1 MANKFGLGSLP
12 LESKNHMSS
21 TSFINKAK
29 PFFVDQIGDTL
40 QGDIDM
46 NNFKITNLK
55 FPGNDN
61 DAVNKKYL
69 LDQINAIQIDKDHV
83 ENRINDVKRFI
94 RRNIK
99 NLVDEPKLQQEL
111 TSLKRLIQ
119 VDKTSQLQN
128 LISKLDDKITKVKI
142 DVQRLIDNPNVNEDR
157 LKRKLTALERKLA
170 ELDKTADKTEVQN
183 SISNLNEKIAK
194 QKSDV
199 QDIINTLPID
209 KDTLKRQLS
218 ALDTKITDELEK
230 EVGVIKNFLQNK
242 FRDDM
247 KNYIKEQVNLLVS
260 RIHDD
265 FLRQERKLSKLE
277 AIVTDKSYYFN
288 LPFERKDQIYKSNK
302 YGFKAEIKVGSLA
315 YGEPKNVFDI
325 GETQEFSFRGN
336 CLIQIEFPMKVKVNK
351 VVFKQTGKGVKHISL
366 FNDGNLEENIRLIDK
381 RDQEIETKNGKYV
394 DTFKMEV
401 ENDKDIIGIKDL
413 DIILETEN
421 PPLTNIVKIPPSL
434 IIPVY
439 VPGPIESSSHEF
451 LRTTDFEY
459 VKLYFV
465 LGGKYTSI
473 DVHKSQQE
481 REFIIH
487 LSFAEGSDSILE
499 GGGFISRAKIN
510 IEKEKIIYSYHLKED
525 HTKKEMSQCFIKCVN
540 RVLNKDLTCKFQE
553 YINGFSK
560 ANRKRVMTCARMNE
574 FNKKFN
580 TSFQIYNPKN
590 RHFHPRDV
598 HDELDW
604 VLYLHN
610 SHFCLIRR
618 SQKSLGIQEIED
630 NYEQVWKTCR
640 DDNAVTQVSPLKLHV
655 LSSMSDD
662 ALFAWDCE
670 TYSEKETRR
679 AIPYACTLINLEKLR
694 KMLNRINNL
703 FPDLK
708 PSDPI
713 PEEFT
718 TNS

>member
-12 LESKNHMSS
+12 LESKNPM
-21 TSFINKAK
+21 TTFINKAK

-83 ENRINDVKRFI
+83 ENRINDVKKYFRQ
-94 RRNIK
+94 NIK
-99 NLVDEPKLQQEL
+99 NLVNEPKLQQEL

-157 LKRKLTALERKLA
+157 LKRKLTALERKLGELLA
-170 ELDKTADKTEVQN
+170 ELDKTADKTELQN

-209 KDTLKRQLS
+209 KDTLKRQLT
-218 ALDTKITDELEK
+218 ALGTKITDELEK

-265 FLRQERKLSKLE
+265 FLRQERKTKLE

-288 LPFERKDQIYKSNK
+288 LPFESDTVIDGERPYDQIIFKSNK
-302 YGFKAEIKVGSLA
+302 YGFKVEIKVDVFMD
-315 YGEPKNVFDI
+315 GEGKNLFDI
-325 GETQEFSFRGN
+325 GETEAFTFRGR

-351 VVFKQTGKGVKHISL
+351 VVFKQISAVNPVKHISL

-381 RDQEIETKNGKYV
+381 KDGIYEIETKNGKYV

-401 ENDKDIIGIKDL
+401 EDNKNIIRIKDL
-413 DIILETEN
+413 DMILETEN
-421 PPLTNIVKIPPSL
+421 PPSTKIIKNPTPL
-434 IIPVY
+434 Q
-439 VPGPIESSSHEF
+439 ESSSYEF
-451 LRTTDFEY
+451 LRSTDFEY
-459 VKLYFV
+459 VKLYFA
-465 LGGKYTSI
+465 LGEKYTSI

-481 REFIIH
+481 REFIVY
-487 LSFAEGSDSILE
+487 LSFAEDFDFELKAS
-499 GGGFISRAKIN
+499 GFIFRAKIN
-510 IEKEKIIYSYHLKED
+510 IEKEKIKYSYHLKED
-525 HTKKEMSQCFIKCVN
+525 HTKKEMSLVRVNVFI
-540 RVLNKDLTCKFQE
+540 LNIQ
-553 YINGFSK
+553 
-560 ANRKRVMTCARMNE
+560 
-574 FNKKFN
+574 KFN
-580 TSFQIYNPKN
+580 
-590 RHFHPRDV
+590 
-598 HDELDW
+598 
-604 VLYLHN
+604 
-610 SHFCLIRR
+610 
-618 SQKSLGIQEIED
+618 
-630 NYEQVWKTCR
+630 
-640 DDNAVTQVSPLKLHV
+640 NARILEGFG
-655 LSSMSDD
+655 LS
-662 ALFAWDCE
+662 E
-670 TYSEKETRR
+670 
-679 AIPYACTLINLEKLR
+679 INL
-694 KMLNRINNL
+694 I
-703 FPDLK
+703 
-708 PSDPI
+708 
-713 PEEFT
+713 
-718 TNS
+718 

>member
-12 LESKNHMSS
+12 LESKNPMSS
-21 TSFINKAK
+21 TAFINKAK

-69 LDQINAIQIDKDHV
+69 LDQINAIQIDKD
-83 ENRINDVKRFI
+83 VKRFI

-99 NLVDEPKLQQEL
+99 NLVDEPKLQQEF

-119 VDKTSQLQN
+119 VDKTSE

-157 LKRKLTALERKLA
+157 LKRQLAVLERKLGELLA
-170 ELDKTADKTEVQN
+170 ELDKTADKTELQN

-209 KDTLKRQLS
+209 KDTLKQQLT

-288 LPFERKDQIYKSNK
+288 LPFESDTVFDRKDQIYKSNK
-302 YGFKAEIKVGSLA
+302 YGFKAEVKVGSLA

-336 CLIQIEFPMKVKVNK
+336 CLIQIEFPMKVKVNI

-366 FNDGNLEENIRLIDK
+366 FNGGNLEENIRLIDK

-413 DIILETEN
+413 DMILETEN
-421 PPLTNIVKIPPSL
+421 PPSSNIDK
-434 IIPVY
+434 
-439 VPGPIESSSHEF
+439 VPRRLHEHGKIESSSHEF

-459 VKLYFV
+459 VKLYFA
-465 LGGKYTSI
+465 LGEKYTSI

-481 REFIIH
+481 REFIVH
-487 LSFAEGSDSILE
+487 LTFVEGSDSILHA
-499 GGGFISRAKIN
+499 GSYIFRAKIN
-510 IEKEKIIYSYHLKED
+510 IEKEKRKYSYHLKED
-525 HTKKEMSQCFIKCVN
+525 HTKKEMS
-540 RVLNKDLTCKFQE
+540 
-553 YINGFSK
+553 
-560 ANRKRVMTCARMNE
+560 
-574 FNKKFN
+574 
-580 TSFQIYNPKN
+580 
-590 RHFHPRDV
+590 
-598 HDELDW
+598 
-604 VLYLHN
+604 
-610 SHFCLIRR
+610 
-618 SQKSLGIQEIED
+618 
-630 NYEQVWKTCR
+630 
-640 DDNAVTQVSPLKLHV
+640 
-655 LSSMSDD
+655 
-662 ALFAWDCE
+662 
-670 TYSEKETRR
+670 
-679 AIPYACTLINLEKLR
+679 YA
-694 KMLNRINNL
+694 
-703 FPDLK
+703 
-708 PSDPI
+708 
-713 PEEFT
+713 
-718 TNS
+718 

>member
-12 LESKNHMSS
+12 LESKNPM
-21 TSFINKAK
+21 TAFIKKAK

-83 ENRINDVKRFI
+83 ENRINDVKRYL

-128 LISKLDDKITKVKI
+128 LISKLDDKITNVKI

-157 LKRKLTALERKLA
+157 LKRKLTALERKLGELLA
-170 ELDKTADKTEVQN
+170 ELDKTADKTELQN
-183 SISNLNEKIAK
+183 SISDLNEKIAK

-209 KDTLKRQLS
+209 KDTLKRQLT

-247 KNYIKEQVNLLVS
+247 KNYIKEQANLLVS

-265 FLRQERKLSKLE
+265 FLRQERKLTKLE

-288 LPFERKDQIYKSNK
+288 LPFESDTVFDEKDKIYKSNK
-302 YGFKAEIKVGSLA
+302 YGFKAEIKVGTLA
-315 YGEPKNVFDI
+315 YGEPKNVF
-325 GETQEFSFRGN
+325 FS
-336 CLIQIEFPMKVKVNK
+336 
-351 VVFKQTGKGVKHISL
+351 
-366 FNDGNLEENIRLIDK
+366 

-401 ENDKDIIGIKDL
+401 ENDKDIIRIKDL
-413 DIILETEN
+413 DMILETEN
-421 PPLTNIVKIPPSL
+421 PPSTNIAKIPRRL
-434 IIPVY
+434 HVH
-439 VPGPIESSSHEF
+439 GKIESTSHEF

-459 VKLYFV
+459 VKLYFA
-465 LGGKYTSI
+465 LGEKYTSI
-473 DVHKSQQE
+473 NVHKSQQE
-481 REFIIH
+481 REFIVH
-487 LSFAEGSDSILE
+487 LSFAEDSILE
-499 GGGFISRAKIN
+499 GGGFIFRAKIN
-510 IEKEKIIYSYHLKED
+510 IEKEKIKYSYHLKED
-525 HTKKEMSQCFIKCVN
+525 HTKKEMLLVRVN
-540 RVLNKDLTCKFQE
+540 VFT
-553 YINGFSK
+553 
-560 ANRKRVMTCARMNE
+560 
-574 FNKKFN
+574 FN
-580 TSFQIYNPKN
+580 TRKYNNARPNK
-590 RHFHPRDV
+590 RALYDIPWFHLSEI
-598 HDELDW
+598 H
-604 VLYLHN
+604 
-610 SHFCLIRR
+610 LI
-618 SQKSLGIQEIED
+618 
-630 NYEQVWKTCR
+630 
-640 DDNAVTQVSPLKLHV
+640 
-655 LSSMSDD
+655 
-662 ALFAWDCE
+662 
-670 TYSEKETRR
+670 
-679 AIPYACTLINLEKLR
+679 
-694 KMLNRINNL
+694 
-703 FPDLK
+703 
-708 PSDPI
+708 
-713 PEEFT
+713 
-718 TNS
+718 

>member
-1 MANKFGLGSLP
+1 MSMIIAQSPKTYFGAGDIQKSLGSLP
-12 LESKNHMSS
+12 GFPWAKYPGEKHLLGHNYTGPGTRLDLRLDENDIPKPGEEPVNRVDAAALKHDILYRNKDITFRHQADKQMIDELKNIPNPTFKEKLQRALTIKLLKAKLKLESKNPMSS
-21 TSFINKAK
+21 TAFINKAK

-83 ENRINDVKRFI
+83 ENRINDVKRYI

-157 LKRKLTALERKLA
+157 LKRKLTALERKLGELLT
-170 ELDKTADKTEVQN
+170 ELDKTADKTELQN

-199 QDIINTLPID
+199 QDIINTFPID
-209 KDTLKRQLS
+209 KDTLKRQLT

-265 FLRQERKLSKLE
+265 FLRQERKLTKLE

-288 LPFERKDQIYKSNK
+288 LPFESDTVFNGKDQIYKSNK
-302 YGFKAEIKVGSLA
+302 YGFKAEIKVGSLVD
-315 YGEPKNVFDI
+315 GEPKNVFDI
-325 GETQEFSFRGN
+325 GETEAFTFRGN
-336 CLIQIEFPMKVKVNK
+336 CLIQIGFPMKVKVNK
-351 VVFKQTGKGVKHISL
+351 VVFKQTGNAVKHISL

-381 RDQEIETKNGKYV
+381 RDQEIETKNSKYV

-401 ENDKDIIGIKDL
+401 ENDKDNIGIKDL
-413 DIILETEN
+413 DMILETEN
-421 PPLTNIVKIPPSL
+421 PPSTNIVKVSRRL
-434 IIPVY
+434 HVY
-439 VPGPIESSSHEF
+439 GSIESSSHEF
-451 LRTTDFEY
+451 LRTTDFEH
-459 VKLYFV
+459 VKLYFA
-465 LGGKYTSI
+465 LGEKYTSI

-481 REFIIH
+481 REFIVH
-487 LSFAEGSDSILE
+487 LSFAEDSILE
-499 GGGFISRAKIN
+499 GGGYIFRAKIK
-510 IEKEKIIYSYHLKED
+510 IEKEKIKYSYHLKED
-525 HTKKEMSQCFIKCVN
+525 HTKKEMSLVRVN
-540 RVLNKDLTCKFQE
+540 VVT
-553 YINGFSK
+553 
-560 ANRKRVMTCARMNE
+560 
-574 FNKKFN
+574 FN
-580 TSFQIYNPKN
+580 TRKYNNARPNKY
-590 RHFHPRDV
+590 
-598 HDELDW
+598 
-604 VLYLHN
+604 VLYDIPWFHLSEIH
-610 SHFCLIRR
+610 LI
-618 SQKSLGIQEIED
+618 
-630 NYEQVWKTCR
+630 
-640 DDNAVTQVSPLKLHV
+640 
-655 LSSMSDD
+655 
-662 ALFAWDCE
+662 
-670 TYSEKETRR
+670 
-679 AIPYACTLINLEKLR
+679 
-694 KMLNRINNL
+694 
-703 FPDLK
+703 
-708 PSDPI
+708 
-713 PEEFT
+713 
-718 TNS
+718 

>member
-12 LESKNHMSS
+12 LESKNAMSS
-21 TSFINKAK
+21 TAFINKAK

-119 VDKTSQLQN
+119 VDKTSQL
-128 LISKLDDKITKVKI
+128 ISKLDDKITKVKI

-157 LKRKLTALERKLA
+157 LKRKLSALERKLGELLA
-170 ELDKTADKTEVQN
+170 ELDKTADKTELQN

-209 KDTLKRQLS
+209 KDTLKQQLT

-265 FLRQERKLSKLE
+265 FLRQEKKLSKLE

-288 LPFERKDQIYKSNK
+288 LPFESDTVFDRKDQIYKSNK
-302 YGFKAEIKVGSLA
+302 YGFKAEIKVGTLA

-325 GETQEFSFRGN
+325 GETEACTFRGN

-394 DTFKMEV
+394 DTLKMEV

-413 DIILETEN
+413 DMILETKN
-421 PPLTNIVKIPPSL
+421 PPLTNIVKIPPYEKRNVVSTRKC
-434 IIPVY
+434 
-439 VPGPIESSSHEF
+439 F
-451 LRTTDFEY
+451 
-459 VKLYFV
+459 YF
-465 LGGKYTSI
+465 
-473 DVHKSQQE
+473 
-481 REFIIH
+481 
-487 LSFAEGSDSILE
+487 
-499 GGGFISRAKIN
+499 
-510 IEKEKIIYSYHLKED
+510 
-525 HTKKEMSQCFIKCVN
+525 
-540 RVLNKDLTCKFQE
+540 
-553 YINGFSK
+553 
-560 ANRKRVMTCARMNE
+560 
-574 FNKKFN
+574 
-580 TSFQIYNPKN
+580 
-590 RHFHPRDV
+590 
-598 HDELDW
+598 
-604 VLYLHN
+604 
-610 SHFCLIRR
+610 
-618 SQKSLGIQEIED
+618 
-630 NYEQVWKTCR
+630 
-640 DDNAVTQVSPLKLHV
+640 
-655 LSSMSDD
+655 
-662 ALFAWDCE
+662 
-670 TYSEKETRR
+670 
-679 AIPYACTLINLEKLR
+679 
-694 KMLNRINNL
+694 
-703 FPDLK
+703 
-708 PSDPI
+708 
-713 PEEFT
+713 
-718 TNS
+718 

>member
-12 LESKNHMSS
+12 LESKNPMSS
-21 TSFINKAK
+21 TAFINKAK

-40 QGDIDM
+40 QGDILM

-83 ENRINDVKRFI
+83 ENRINDVKRYI

-157 LKRKLTALERKLA
+157 LKRKLTALERKLGELLA
-170 ELDKTADKTEVQN
+170 ELDKTADKTELQN

-209 KDTLKRQLS
+209 KDTLKRQLT

-242 FRDDM
+242 FRD
-247 KNYIKEQVNLLVS
+247 KN
-260 RIHDD
+260 
-265 FLRQERKLSKLE
+265 
-277 AIVTDKSYYFN
+277 
-288 LPFERKDQIYKSNK
+288 RKDQIYKSNK
-302 YGFKAEIKVGSLA
+302 YGFKAEIKVGSLV

-325 GETQEFSFRGN
+325 GETQAFTFRGN

-351 VVFKQTGKGVKHISL
+351 VVFKQTGKAVKHSSL

-381 RDQEIETKNGKYV
+381 RDQEMETKNGKYV

-413 DIILETEN
+413 DMILETEN

-465 LGGKYTSI
+465 YDGKYTLI
-473 DVHKSQQE
+473 NVHKSQQE
-481 REFIIH
+481 REFIVH
-487 LSFAEGSDSILE
+487 LSFAEGSDSIHE

-510 IEKEKIIYSYHLKED
+510 IEKEKRKYSYHLKED
-525 HTKKEMSQCFIKCVN
+525 HTKKEMSLVRVN
-540 RVLNKDLTCKFQE
+540 VFT
-553 YINGFSK
+553 
-560 ANRKRVMTCARMNE
+560 
-574 FNKKFN
+574 FN
-580 TSFQIYNPKN
+580 TRKYNNSRPNK
-590 RHFHPRDV
+590 HALYDIPWFHLSEI
-598 HDELDW
+598 H
-604 VLYLHN
+604 
-610 SHFCLIRR
+610 LI
-618 SQKSLGIQEIED
+618 
-630 NYEQVWKTCR
+630 
-640 DDNAVTQVSPLKLHV
+640 
-655 LSSMSDD
+655 
-662 ALFAWDCE
+662 
-670 TYSEKETRR
+670 
-679 AIPYACTLINLEKLR
+679 
-694 KMLNRINNL
+694 
-703 FPDLK
+703 
-708 PSDPI
+708 
-713 PEEFT
+713 
-718 TNS
+718 

>member
-12 LESKNHMSS
+12 LESKNPM
-21 TSFINKAK
+21 TTFINKAK
-29 PFFVDQIGDTL
+29 PFFVDQIRDTL

-46 NNFKITNLK
+46 NNFKITILR

-83 ENRINDVKRFI
+83 ENRINDVKRYL

-128 LISKLDDKITKVKI
+128 LISILDDKITKVKI

-157 LKRKLTALERKLA
+157 LKRKLTALERKLGELLA
-170 ELDKTADKTEVQN
+170 ELDKTADKTELQN

-209 KDTLKRQLS
+209 KDTLKRQLT

-265 FLRQERKLSKLE
+265 FFRQERKLTKLE

-288 LPFERKDQIYKSNK
+288 LPFESDTVFDRKDQIYKSNK

-351 VVFKQTGKGVKHISL
+351 VVFKQTGNAVKHISL

-401 ENDKDIIGIKDL
+401 ENDKDNIGIKDL
-413 DIILETEN
+413 DVILETEN
-421 PPLTNIVKIPPSL
+421 PPSTNIVK
-434 IIPVY
+434 
-439 VPGPIESSSHEF
+439 VPRRLHVHGKIESSSLEF

-459 VKLYFV
+459 VKLYFA
-465 LGGKYTSI
+465 LGEKYTSI

-481 REFIIH
+481 REFIVH
-487 LSFAEGSDSILE
+487 LSFAEGSDSILNA
-499 GGGFISRAKIN
+499 GGYIFRAKIN
-510 IEKEKIIYSYHLKED
+510 IEKEKRKYSYHLKED
-525 HTKKEMSQCFIKCVN
+525 HTKKEMSLVRVN
-540 RVLNKDLTCKFQE
+540 VFT
-553 YINGFSK
+553 
-560 ANRKRVMTCARMNE
+560 
-574 FNKKFN
+574 FN
-580 TSFQIYNPKN
+580 TRKYNNSRPN
-590 RHFHPRDV
+590 NN
-598 HDELDW
+598 
-604 VLYLHN
+604 VLYDIPWFLLSEIH
-610 SHFCLIRR
+610 LI
-618 SQKSLGIQEIED
+618 
-630 NYEQVWKTCR
+630 
-640 DDNAVTQVSPLKLHV
+640 
-655 LSSMSDD
+655 
-662 ALFAWDCE
+662 
-670 TYSEKETRR
+670 
-679 AIPYACTLINLEKLR
+679 
-694 KMLNRINNL
+694 
-703 FPDLK
+703 
-708 PSDPI
+708 
-713 PEEFT
+713 
-718 TNS
+718 

>member
-1 MANKFGLGSLP
+1 
-12 LESKNHMSS
+12 
-21 TSFINKAK
+21 
-29 PFFVDQIGDTL
+29 
-40 QGDIDM
+40 M

-83 ENRINDVKRFI
+83 ENRINDVKRYL

-128 LISKLDDKITKVKI
+128 LISKLDDEITKVKI

-157 LKRKLTALERKLA
+157 LKRKLTALERKLGEMLA
-170 ELDKTADKTEVQN
+170 ELDKTADKTELQN

-209 KDTLKRQLS
+209 KDTLKRQLT

-247 KNYIKEQVNLLVS
+247 QNYIKEQVNLLVS

-277 AIVTDKSYYFN
+277 AIVTVKSYYFN
-288 LPFERKDQIYKSNK
+288 LPFESDTVFDGKDEIYKSEK
-302 YGFKAEIKVGSLA
+302 YGFKSEIKVNSSVA
-315 YGEPKNVFDI
+315 GEPKNVFDI
-325 GETQEFSFRGN
+325 GETEA
-336 CLIQIEFPMKVKVNK
+336 
-351 VVFKQTGKGVKHISL
+351 
-366 FNDGNLEENIRLIDK
+366 

-394 DTFKMEV
+394 DTFKLEV
-401 ENDKDIIGIKDL
+401 ENVMNIIGIKDL
-413 DIILETEN
+413 DMILETEN
-421 PPLTNIVKIPPSL
+421 PPSSKIIKIPRRL
-434 IIPVY
+434 H
-439 VPGPIESSSHEF
+439 VPGKIESSRHEF

-481 REFIIH
+481 REFIVH
-487 LSFAEGSDSILE
+487 LTFAEGSDSILHA
-499 GGGFISRAKIN
+499 GGFISR
-510 IEKEKIIYSYHLKED
+510 
-525 HTKKEMSQCFIKCVN
+525 
-540 RVLNKDLTCKFQE
+540 
-553 YINGFSK
+553 
-560 ANRKRVMTCARMNE
+560 
-574 FNKKFN
+574 
-580 TSFQIYNPKN
+580 
-590 RHFHPRDV
+590 
-598 HDELDW
+598 
-604 VLYLHN
+604 
-610 SHFCLIRR
+610 
-618 SQKSLGIQEIED
+618 
-630 NYEQVWKTCR
+630 
-640 DDNAVTQVSPLKLHV
+640 
-655 LSSMSDD
+655 
-662 ALFAWDCE
+662 
-670 TYSEKETRR
+670 
-679 AIPYACTLINLEKLR
+679 
-694 KMLNRINNL
+694 
-703 FPDLK
+703 
-708 PSDPI
+708 
-713 PEEFT
+713 
-718 TNS
+718 

>member
-12 LESKNHMSS
+12 LESKNPMSS
-21 TSFINKAK
+21 TAFINKAK

-61 DAVNKKYL
+61 DAVNKKNL

-119 VDKTSQLQN
+119 VDKTSE
-128 LISKLDDKITKVKI
+128 LISKLDDQIT
-142 DVQRLIDNPNVNEDR
+142 
-157 LKRKLTALERKLA
+157 
-170 ELDKTADKTEVQN
+170 
-183 SISNLNEKIAK
+183 KIAK

-209 KDTLKRQLS
+209 KDTLKQQLT
-218 ALDTKITDELEK
+218 ALDTKINDELEK

-288 LPFERKDQIYKSNK
+288 LPFESDTVFDRKDQIYKSNK

-351 VVFKQTGKGVKHISL
+351 VVFKQTGKAVKHISL
-366 FNDGNLEENIRLIDK
+366 INDGNLEENVRLIDK

-394 DTFKMEV
+394 ETFKMEV

-413 DIILETEN
+413 DMILETEN
-421 PPLTNIVKIPPSL
+421 PPSTNIDKIPPRL
-434 IIPVY
+434 HKH
-439 VPGPIESSSHEF
+439 GKIESSSHEF

-459 VKLYFV
+459 VKLYFA
-465 LGGKYTSI
+465 LGEKYTSI

-481 REFIIH
+481 REFIVH
-487 LSFAEGSDSILE
+487 LTFAEGSDSILHA
-499 GGGFISRAKIN
+499 GGYIFRAKIN
-510 IEKEKIIYSYHLKED
+510 IEKEKRKYSYHLKED
-525 HTKKEMSQCFIKCVN
+525 HTKKEMSLVRVN
-540 RVLNKDLTCKFQE
+540 VFT
-553 YINGFSK
+553 
-560 ANRKRVMTCARMNE
+560 
-574 FNKKFN
+574 FN
-580 TSFQIYNPKN
+580 TRIFKN
-590 RHFHPRDV
+590 TRPNDHALWDIPWF
-598 HDELDW
+598 
-604 VLYLHN
+604 YLSEIH
-610 SHFCLIRR
+610 LI
-618 SQKSLGIQEIED
+618 
-630 NYEQVWKTCR
+630 
-640 DDNAVTQVSPLKLHV
+640 
-655 LSSMSDD
+655 
-662 ALFAWDCE
+662 
-670 TYSEKETRR
+670 
-679 AIPYACTLINLEKLR
+679 
-694 KMLNRINNL
+694 
-703 FPDLK
+703 
-708 PSDPI
+708 
-713 PEEFT
+713 
-718 TNS
+718 

>member
-1 MANKFGLGSLP
+1 
-12 LESKNHMSS
+12 
-21 TSFINKAK
+21 
-29 PFFVDQIGDTL
+29 
-40 QGDIDM
+40 M

-119 VDKTSQLQN
+119 VDKTSQL
-128 LISKLDDKITKVKI
+128 ISKLDDKITKVKI
-142 DVQRLIDNPNVNEDR
+142 DVQRLIDKPNVNEDR
-157 LKRKLTALERKLA
+157 LKRKLTALERKLGELLA
-170 ELDKTADKTEVQN
+170 ELDKIADKTELQN

-209 KDTLKRQLS
+209 KDTLKQQLT

-230 EVGVIKNFLQNK
+230 EV
-242 FRDDM
+242 
-247 KNYIKEQVNLLVS
+247 EQVNLLVS

-288 LPFERKDQIYKSNK
+288 LPFESDTVFDRKDQIYKLNK
-302 YGFKAEIKVGSLA
+302 YGFKAEIKVGSLE

-351 VVFKQTGKGVKHISL
+351 VVLKQTGKGVNHISL

-413 DIILETEN
+413 DMILETEN
-421 PPLTNIVKIPPSL
+421 PPSTNIDKIPPRL
-434 IIPVY
+434 HEH
-439 VPGPIESSSHEF
+439 GKIESSSHEF

-465 LGGKYTSI
+465 LGEKYTSI

-481 REFIIH
+481 REFIVH
-487 LSFAEGSDSILE
+487 LTFVEGSDSILHA
-499 GGGFISRAKIN
+499 GGYIFRAKIN
-510 IEKEKIIYSYHLKED
+510 IEKEK
-525 HTKKEMSQCFIKCVN
+525 KKIF
-540 RVLNKDLTCKFQE
+540 
-553 YINGFSK
+553 
-560 ANRKRVMTCARMNE
+560 
-574 FNKKFN
+574 
-580 TSFQIYNPKN
+580 
-590 RHFHPRDV
+590 
-598 HDELDW
+598 
-604 VLYLHN
+604 
-610 SHFCLIRR
+610 
-618 SQKSLGIQEIED
+618 
-630 NYEQVWKTCR
+630 
-640 DDNAVTQVSPLKLHV
+640 
-655 LSSMSDD
+655 LSS
-662 ALFAWDCE
+662 
-670 TYSEKETRR
+670 
-679 AIPYACTLINLEKLR
+679 
-694 KMLNRINNL
+694 
-703 FPDLK
+703 
-708 PSDPI
+708 
-713 PEEFT
+713 
-718 TNS
+718 

>member
-12 LESKNHMSS
+12 LESKNPMSF
-21 TSFINKAK
+21 TAFINKAK

-69 LDQINAIQIDKDHV
+69 LDQINAIQIEKDHV
-83 ENRINDVKRFI
+83 ENRINDVKRYI

-99 NLVDEPKLQQEL
+99 NLVDEPKLQEEL

-157 LKRKLTALERKLA
+157 LKRKLTALERKLGELLA
-170 ELDKTADKTEVQN
+170 ELDKTTDKTELQN

-209 KDTLKRQLS
+209 KDTLKQQLT
-218 ALDTKITDELEK
+218 ALDTKISDELEK

-265 FLRQERKLSKLE
+265 FLRQERKLIKLE

-288 LPFERKDQIYKSNK
+288 LPFESDTVFDRKDQIYNSNK
-302 YGFKAEIKVGSLA
+302 YGFKVEIKVGSLE

-325 GETQEFSFRGN
+325 GETEAFTFRGN

-351 VVFKQTGKGVKHISL
+351 VVFKQTGKAVKHISL
-366 FNDGNLEENIRLIDK
+366 FNEGNLEENIRLFDK
-381 RDQEIETKNGKYV
+381 RNYEIETKNGKYV
-394 DTFKMEV
+394 DTFKLEV
-401 ENDKDIIGIKDL
+401 ENFKGIIGIKDL
-413 DIILETEN
+413 DMILETEN

-481 REFIIH
+481 REFIVH
-487 LSFAEGSDSILE
+487 LSVAEDSESILE
-499 GGGFISRAKIN
+499 GGGFIFRAKIN
-510 IEKEKIIYSYHLKED
+510 IEKENIKYSYHLKED
-525 HTKKEMSQCFIKCVN
+525 HTKKEMSLVRVN
-540 RVLNKDLTCKFQE
+540 VFT
-553 YINGFSK
+553 
-560 ANRKRVMTCARMNE
+560 
-574 FNKKFN
+574 FN
-580 TSFQIYNPKN
+580 TRKY
-590 RHFHPRDV
+590 
-598 HDELDW
+598 
-604 VLYLHN
+604 
-610 SHFCLIRR
+610 
-618 SQKSLGIQEIED
+618 
-630 NYEQVWKTCR
+630 
-640 DDNAVTQVSPLKLHV
+640 DNARPNKRALYDIPWFH
-655 LSSMSDD
+655 LS
-662 ALFAWDCE
+662 E
-670 TYSEKETRR
+670 
-679 AIPYACTLINLEKLR
+679 IHLI
-694 KMLNRINNL
+694 
-703 FPDLK
+703 
-708 PSDPI
+708 
-713 PEEFT
+713 
-718 TNS
+718 

>member
-1 MANKFGLGSLP
+1 MSLINVHPPKTYFGAGDIQKSLGSLP
-12 LESKNHMSS
+12 GFPWAKYPGEKHLPGHNYTGPGTRLDLRLDENDNPKPGEEPVNRVDAAALKHDILYRNKDVSFRHQADKRMIDELENIPNPTFKKKLQRAL
-21 TSFINKAK
+21 IIKLLKAK
-29 PFFVDQIGDTL
+29 
-40 QGDIDM
+40 
-46 NNFKITNLK
+46 LK
-55 FPGNDN
+55 LGNDN

-83 ENRINDVKRFI
+83 ENRINDVKGYI

-119 VDKTSQLQN
+119 VDKTSQ

-157 LKRKLTALERKLA
+157 LKRKLTALERKLGELLA
-170 ELDKTADKTEVQN
+170 ELDKNADKTELQN

-209 KDTLKRQLS
+209 KDTLKQQLT

-288 LPFERKDQIYKSNK
+288 LPFESDTVFDRKDQIYKSNK
-302 YGFKAEIKVGSLA
+302 YGFKAEIKVGTLA

-336 CLIQIEFPMKVKVNK
+336 CLIQIGFPMKVKVNK
-351 VVFKQTGKGVKHISL
+351 VVFKQTGKTVKHISL
-366 FNDGNLEENIRLIDK
+366 FNGGNLEENIRLIDK

-413 DIILETEN
+413 DMILETEN
-421 PPLTNIVKIPPSL
+421 PPLTNIVKIPF
-434 IIPVY
+434 IKPVY

-465 LGGKYTSI
+465 YDGKYTSI

-481 REFIIH
+481 REFIVH

-510 IEKEKIIYSYHLKED
+510 IEKEKIKYSYHLKED
-525 HTKKEMSQCFIKCVN
+525 HTKKEMSLVRVN
-540 RVLNKDLTCKFQE
+540 VFT
-553 YINGFSK
+553 
-560 ANRKRVMTCARMNE
+560 
-574 FNKKFN
+574 FN
-580 TSFQIYNPKN
+580 TRKYNNARPNKY
-590 RHFHPRDV
+590 
-598 HDELDW
+598 
-604 VLYLHN
+604 VLYDIPWFHLSEIH
-610 SHFCLIRR
+610 LI
-618 SQKSLGIQEIED
+618 
-630 NYEQVWKTCR
+630 
-640 DDNAVTQVSPLKLHV
+640 
-655 LSSMSDD
+655 
-662 ALFAWDCE
+662 
-670 TYSEKETRR
+670 
-679 AIPYACTLINLEKLR
+679 
-694 KMLNRINNL
+694 
-703 FPDLK
+703 
-708 PSDPI
+708 
-713 PEEFT
+713 
-718 TNS
+718 

>member
-12 LESKNHMSS
+12 LESKNPMSS
-21 TSFINKAK
+21 TAFINKAK

-69 LDQINAIQIDKDHV
+69 LDQINAIQIDKDPV
-83 ENRINDVKRFI
+83 ENRIYDVKRFI

-128 LISKLDDKITKVKI
+128 LISKLEDKITKVKI
-142 DVQRLIDNPNVNEDR
+142 DVQRLIDNSNVNEDR
-157 LKRKLTALERKLA
+157 LKRKLTALERKLGELLA

-288 LPFERKDQIYKSNK
+288 LPFERKIILMKDNFQ
-302 YGFKAEIKVGSLA
+302 EIKRSRVG
-315 YGEPKNVFDI
+315 
-325 GETQEFSFRGN
+325 RGG
-336 CLIQIEFPMKVKVNK
+336 
-351 VVFKQTGKGVKHISL
+351 T
-366 FNDGNLEENIRLIDK
+366 
-381 RDQEIETKNGKYV
+381 
-394 DTFKMEV
+394 
-401 ENDKDIIGIKDL
+401 DL
-413 DIILETEN
+413 L
-421 PPLTNIVKIPPSL
+421 K
-434 IIPVY
+434 
-439 VPGPIESSSHEF
+439 
-451 LRTTDFEY
+451 
-459 VKLYFV
+459 
-465 LGGKYTSI
+465 
-473 DVHKSQQE
+473 
-481 REFIIH
+481 
-487 LSFAEGSDSILE
+487 
-499 GGGFISRAKIN
+499 KIN
-510 IEKEKIIYSYHLKED
+510 EYEGENCYIPTDGH
-525 HTKKEMSQCFIKCVN
+525 CFIKCVN
-540 RVLNKDLTCKFQE
+540 RVLNEDYTREFQE

-560 ANRKRVMTCARMNE
+560 ANRKGVMTCARMKE
-574 FNKKFN
+574 FNTKFN

-604 VLYLHN
+604 VFYLHN
-610 SHFCLIRR
+610 LHFCLIRR
-618 SQKSLGIQEIED
+618 SQKSLGV
-630 NYEQVWKTCR
+630 EQVWKTCR
-640 DDNAVTQVSPLKLHV
+640 DAVTQVSPLKLNV

-662 ALFAWDCE
+662 ALLAWDCE
-670 TYSEKETRR
+670 TYSEKDTRR

-708 PSDPI
+708 SSDPI
-713 PEEFT
+713 PEEFYDKLMNVVEIFVGT
-718 TNS
+718 DCIDQMLKYLGQYDRKRLILISHNGSGFDNWIVLKNTKKLTHCPLKTPRGILSFPYTDEDLQKKWKRQKEIKGNYLQHINFTCSYQHESSSLAAWGNSSNLPANLRKIADVDIAKYTQDNWEELRHEWEPYAKRDTLCLGACLIKYNQVTKEVVNQNMSNNLTAPSLSGWYYLYHYD